1 MDKYIKAVLAADNRV
16 IIPRFGCVEES
27 KEEPGKL
34 AFNAYLNYEDGKL
47 AAAVSAGENINT
59 QQAIEKIAEIV
70 DKYNNRLSDGETVS
84 IAGIGSFKS
93 DDGVV
98 SFNQAEDY
106 KSGDGDISLGM
117 GLGLASDA
125 ATTVE
130 EQKQA
135 EEQNQAE
142 EQSSEAN
149 DDKAPE
155 DEGSHEYEG
164 AAEKKR
170 WPLAVLV
177 IVLLL
182 IIMWLLLFVFFKD
195 NAVYRFFHGT
205 PKPATEQVAAPA
217 PADTTAAKKD
227 TVVMEETKPAKK
239 VKEKEKPAPTVARA
253 LESRYNVIVGS
264 YKEEA
269 TAIKRVENL
278 HAKGY
283 TDAFVGIRKDYFVAV
298 IKDFTDITQAE
309 AYQEKIVDGPDH
321 IESWITNSGE
331 NGR

>member
-98 SFNQAEDY
+98 NFTQAEDY

-117 GLGLASDA
+117 GLGLASEA
-125 ATTVE
+125 VTSVK
-130 EQKQA
+130 EQKPA
-135 EEQNQAE
+135 EEQN
-142 EQSSEAN
+142 SEAN
-149 DDKAPE
+149 EEKTHE
-155 DEGSHEYEG
+155 DEGSHEDEG
-164 AAEKKR
+164 TAEKKR
-170 WPLAVLV
+170 WPLVVLI

-182 IIMWLLLFVFFKD
+182 LIMWLLLFVFFKD

-205 PKPATEQVAAPA
+205 SKPATEQVTAPA

-227 TVVMEETKPAKK
+227 TVAMEETKPAKK

-298 IKDFTDITQAE
+298 IKDFTNITQAE